1 MSRSNRSNSAR
12 PFYRIKVVNGMY
24 STTSSDG
31 TENIHLLNVLNWSQL
46 KNLTLTEGTTIKD
59 ENELKTKNFYNT
71 VQFSIELQQKM
82 LNLKSMFI
90 DPSGRL
96 INYYQLRTSNIYK
109 DLCEMAKHLTTINLD
124 NVTENER
131 KTLFINLY
139 NILTIHGI
147 VSLTDVPKSVLDLN
161 QFWKTTSYKIGAHFY
176 SLDDIEHGILRGN
189 KPHSNC
195 TQRHFTFNDPRA
207 KYSMRRCDPRIH
219 FTLNRGSRSSPQIAI
234 YSSTNIEKAL
244 NMATTSYCNSQVD
257 IIPEN
262 REIRLSKLFLWYRN
276 DFGRSETDVLR
287 WITKY
292 IDEPKQSLLKTLMD
306 RQSSKD
312 NLHISYKIYDWMLN
326 HYDSLISNRV
336 NINN

>member
-1 MSRSNRSNSAR
+1 MC
-12 PFYRIKVVNGMY
+12 
-24 STTSSDG
+24 STTSSEEI
-31 TENIHLLNVLNWSQL
+31 ENTHLLNVLNWSQL
-46 KNLTLTEGTTIKD
+46 ENLTMSKSTMTEGTTVKD
-59 ENELKTKNFYNT
+59 ENELKTKNVYNT
-71 VQFSIELQQKM
+71 VQFSIELQKKM

-96 INYYQLRTSNIYK
+96 VNYYQLRTSNIYN
-109 DLCEMAKHLTTINLD
+109 DLCEITKHLTTISLD

-139 NILTIHGI
+139 NVLTIHGI
-147 VSLTDVPKSVLDLN
+147 VSLTDIPKSVLDLN
-161 QFWKTTSYKIGAHFY
+161 QFWKTTSYKVGAHIY

-189 KPHSNC
+189 KPHSYC

-219 FTLNRGSRSSPQIAI
+219 FTINRGARSCPQIAI

-244 NMATTSYCNSQVD
+244 NMATTSYCNSEVD

-262 REIRLSKLFLWYRN
+262 NEIRLPKLFLWYRN
-276 DFGRSETDVLR
+276 DFGRSENDVLR

-292 IDEPKQSLLKTLMD
+292 IDEPKQSLLKILLD
-306 RQSSKD
+306 RQATKD
-312 NLHISYKIYDWMLN
+312 KLHISYKIYNWMLN
-326 HYDSLISNRV
+326 HHNNLLSNT
-336 NINN
+336 NDIAK

>member
-1 MSRSNRSNSAR
+1 MIKLD
-12 PFYRIKVVNGMY
+12 RIKVVNGMC
-24 STTSSDG
+24 STTSSDEI
-31 TENIHLLNVLNWSQL
+31 ENIYLLNVLNWSQL
-46 KNLTLTEGTTIKD
+46 ENLTINKSIITEGTTIKD
-59 ENELKTKNFYNT
+59 ENELKTKNVYNT
-71 VQFSIELQQKM
+71 VEFSIDLQKIM

-96 INYYQLRTSNIYK
+96 VNYCQLRTSNIYN
-109 DLCEMAKHLTTINLD
+109 DLCEITKHLTTISLD

-139 NILTIHGI
+139 NVLTIHGI
-147 VSLTDVPKSVLDLN
+147 VLLNEMPKSVLDLN
-161 QFWKTTSYKIGAHFY
+161 QYWKTTSYKIGAHIF

-189 KPHSNC
+189 KPHSYC

-219 FTLNRGSRSSPQIAI
+219 FTINRGARSCPQITI
-234 YSSTNIEKAL
+234 YSSTNLEKAL
-244 NMATTSYCNSQVD
+244 NLATTSYCNSEVD

-262 REIRLSKLFLWYRN
+262 NEIHLSKLFLWYRN

-287 WITKY
+287 WIIKY
-292 IDEPKQSLLKTLMD
+292 IDEPKQSLLKTLLD
-306 RQSSKD
+306 RQCTKD

-326 HYDSLISNRV
+326 IHDDQISNRIHIA
-336 NINN
+336 N